1 MTTPHVLARP
11 APARPGPDHPGLVD
25 LPADV
30 LPDRTV
36 TIQDAA
42 RLTGVP
48 PHTLRWYERVGLV
61 PHVERCPTG
70 RRRFTRGNL
79 RWIVLLRALR
89 STGMPVATLQS
100 LTEHHTAGEVD
111 RAVAL
116 VRTQRAQVLA
126 VMSQLHRSMH
136 VLDAV
141 ESHLHAPAAHDT
153 APLVPAG

>member
-11 APARPGPDHPGLVD
+11 APTPPELVD
-25 LPADV
+25 LPAEV

-70 RRRFTRGNL
+70 RRRFTRRNL
-79 RWIVLLRALR
+79 RWIVTLRALR

-100 LTEHHTAGEVD
+100 LTEHHTAGETD
-111 RAVAL
+111 SAVAL
-116 VRTQRAQVLA
+116 VRTQRAQVFA
-126 VMSQLHRSMH
+126 AMSQLHHSLH

-141 ESHLHAPAAHDT
+141 ESHLGASAAEGTAAPEAASLART
-153 APLVPAG
+153 G